1 MATDDV
7 PATAHAAVTNL
18 AGTEALISDNIS
30 ANLSGEA
37 RAAFELFADSSTDSI
52 SSAELEL
59 VLLSLDLHR
68 SDAEVNALL
77 ASLGRLTHERVS
89 YGEFTR
95 VLLGALGQIS

>member
-1 MATDDV
+1 MTD
-7 PATAHAAVTNL
+7 L
-18 AGTEALISDNIS
+18 AGTGALIPGEISDNIS

-52 SSAELEL
+52 SSAEIEL
-59 VLLSLDLHR
+59 VLLSLGLHR